1 MADETFNLSGLPFE
15 IRSLIWEATLPPP
28 RIFHIKGTADSCLQ
42 RILTFHNSHPP
53 PVALHICAESRA
65 AALRNGG
72 FFLAP
77 VVGGTGSWFNP
88 KRDILYFD
96 RNQRHMLRSR
106 AGKTQIRGWE
116 QVLHVGLEWRAWFR
130 DVPRQ
135 TAPGDEDIRRH
146 WRRVIRGLY
155 LHMPALEGIHY
166 VLPRVRHK
174 GGVTWGREPYG
185 AARYQA
191 EVVRLPEE
199 TEIPWAGAGMGIR
212 NAVHNGAAA
221 GNAAPGVLVVPGV
234 AEGSRSVLTMTT
246 WGDIKADMER
256 ALKEEL
262 KGDEED
268 RVAELDWTLM
278 NEEGEEDDDDE
289 NTKCMF
295 PGNQIPEVMGWW
307 LLRQDAPQED
317 HPSIREFFV

>member
-1 MADETFNLSGLPFE
+1 MTKEAFNLSGLPFD
-15 IRSLIWEATLPPP
+15 IRALIWEATLPCP
-28 RIFHIKGTADSCLQ
+28 RIFHVKSTAESCLQ
-42 RILTFHNSHPP
+42 RVFTFHKPHSPP
-53 PVALHICAESRA
+53 IALHICSESRA

-77 VVGGTGSWFNP
+77 AAGAGPWFNP

-96 RNQRHMLRSR
+96 RNHRHMLRSKGR
-106 AGKTQIRGWE
+106 KTQIRGWE

-135 TAPGDEDIRRH
+135 TAPGDENIRLH
-146 WRRVIRGLY
+146 WRSVVRGLY

-174 GGVTWGREPYG
+174 GGVTWGREPYN

-191 EVVRLPEE
+191 EVVSLPKE

-234 AEGSRSVLTMTT
+234 AEGSRTVLSMTT

-256 ALKEEL
+256 ALEEEL
-262 KGDEED
+262 KGDQED
-268 RVAELDWTLM
+268 RVIESDWTLV
-278 NEEGEEDDDDE
+278 NEEEGDGDD
-289 NTKCMF
+289 KQCMF
-295 PGNQIPEVMGWW
+295 PRDRLPAVVGWW
-307 LLRQDAPQED
+307 LVRQDAPQED
-317 HPSIREFFV
+317 HPSIREFFT